1 MKLRLCNRVYCF
13 KLYQQVN
20 DFKNDEICEVMKIS
34 KIMLTNF
41 HFFVQ
46 DFLEL
51 KKNQPYHNKLNSK
64 NR

>member
-13 KLYQQVN
+13 KLYQQVS
-20 DFKNDEICEVMKIS
+20 DFKNDEICEVIEFS
-34 KIMLTNF
+34 KIMLTSF
-41 HFFVQ
+41 LFFVL

-51 KKNQPYHNKLNSK
+51 NKNQPYHNKLNNK

>member
-13 KLYQQVN
+13 KLCQPVS
-20 DFKNDEICEVMKIS
+20 DFKNDEICEVIEFS
-34 KIMLTNF
+34 KIMLTSF
-41 HFFVQ
+41 RFFVL

-51 KKNQPYHNKLNSK
+51 NKNQPYHNKLNSK